1 MIIIRIISN
10 DNNEN
15 NRKQKKKIYPFHIFK
30 LETKNIVSTSYR
42 VIDYQS
48 KPAHD
53 SRLKIQ

>member
-1 MIIIRIISN
+1 MIIMK
-10 DNNEN
+10 NNEN
-15 NRKQKKKIYPFHIFK
+15 NRKQKKKIYPFQIFK

>member
-15 NRKQKKKIYPFHIFK
+15 KRKKKKKIYPFQIFK